1 MATPTLPFSNLVDV
15 TVQIQPQAVAPPEF
29 NQALIVGTSSTIPS
43 YGPGGRVV
51 AFSGGDTILSQM
63 IAYGFSANSPE
74 YLAATQFL
82 NASSDPYFLSIGRQD
97 LTAIGGFTI
106 DVGGTGYA
114 VGDLVYLTSVADSI
128 FKVSAITSGG
138 VATALIA
145 IQQGTG
151 ATVAAGL
158 ATTTNGSGIGLTI
171 SVSSLGETCLEAV
184 QACRLINSSW
194 YLVTATAA
202 TDGDNIAITEWAQT
216 ATPVCQVF
224 WQTSSASALNGTSGN
239 IFSTLKAGNYN
250 RYQGVY
256 TTVQTAVTPT
266 ISTINGSPFIE
277 LSSATGVILGQG
289 IVAAG
294 VPLGT
299 TLIGLNGTT
308 GQMSF
313 NATATASS
321 IASSF
326 NNAPNN
332 TYMAAGLMGLA
343 MGLNTGFN
351 NSYFTLTNKNLIGMV
366 IEPITQLQYNTIA
379 GNYGNVYGN
388 FGGSFNSYQTCITG
402 SGQYFDNILGLDMLV
417 ADIQFAGANALAMYN
432 AIGQNDSGQA
442 VLIHAENV
450 DGCGPSV
457 ATGFLSPGIWTG
469 KTIQFGSG
477 SGATIALQ
485 AGNSLP
491 NGFLNVSPSYSQIP
505 TPAFRASAPIYCA
518 VIQTNAVQQ
527 IIIAVQVQ
535 Q

>member
-1 MATPTLPFSNLVDV
+1 MATSTLPLSNLVDV

-51 AFSGGDTILSQM
+51 AFSGGNTILAQM
-63 IAYGFSANSPE
+63 IAYGFSPNSPE
-74 YLAATQFL
+74 YLAAQQFL
-82 NASSDPYFLSIGRQD
+82 NASSNPYFLSIGRQD
-97 LTAIGGFTI
+97 LTAINGFSI
-106 DVGGTGYA
+106 DVAGTGYA
-114 VGDLVYLTSVADSI
+114 LGDLVYITSVPDSI
-128 FKVSAITSGG
+128 FKVSAESGG
-138 VATALIA
+138 IPSALTVV
-145 IQQGTG
+145 QQGTG
-151 ATVAAGL
+151 ATVASGL
-158 ATTTNGSGIGLTI
+158 ATTSSGSGTGLTI
-171 SVSSLGETCLEAV
+171 SVSSLGETCLQAV
-184 QACRLINSSW
+184 QACRIVNPSW

-202 TDGDNIAITEWAQT
+202 ADGDNIALTEWAQT

-224 WQTSSASALNGTSGN
+224 WQTSSTSALNGTPGN

-256 TTVQTAVTPT
+256 TTVQTVATTT
-266 ISTINGSPFIE
+266 ISTINGSPNIT
-277 LSSATGVILGQG
+277 LTSATGVVAGQG
-289 IVAAG
+289 VVGAGIPLGATLLSIVGTAG
-294 VPLGT
+294 V
-299 TLIGLNGTT
+299 
-308 GQMSF
+308 MSV
-313 NATATASS
+313 NATATASGVS
-321 IASSF
+321 TAF

-366 IEPITQLQYNTIA
+366 IEPITQLQYNTI
-379 GNYGNVYGN
+379 GSNYGNVYGN
-388 FGGSFNSYQTCITG
+388 FGGSFNSYQTGITG

-432 AIGQNDSGQA
+432 AVGQNDSGQA

-457 ATGFLSPGIWTG
+457 ARGFLSPGIWTG